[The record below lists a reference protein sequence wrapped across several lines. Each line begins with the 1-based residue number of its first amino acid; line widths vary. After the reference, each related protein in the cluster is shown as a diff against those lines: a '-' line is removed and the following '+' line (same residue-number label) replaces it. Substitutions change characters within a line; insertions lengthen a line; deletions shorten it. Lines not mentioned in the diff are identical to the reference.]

1 MAETIMKTLEL
12 NDPNGII
19 QVDLEIMGGGH
30 PVLQGLAY
38 LLKNLFDFIEAG
50 DSLNEFLD
58 AFPTVSREDTIFVL
72 QLAEQS
78 ILGKA
83 A

>member
-1 MAETIMKTLEL
+1 MAETIMNTLEL

-19 QVDLEIMGGGH
+19 QVDLEIMGGTPCFTGTRV
-30 PVLQGLAY
+30 PI
-38 LLKNLFDFIEAG
+38 KNIFDFIEAG